1 MATRH
6 RRRGRRARP
15 PNATARAQLAL
26 AHHASRRERFART
39 ATGRIVGRGLG
50 HAPRSARAGSLS
62 AMYRHREWALV
73 DVATVDRPN
82 RSVLAHENGELV
94 DARDGNEVAHN
105 MAAVALRLDAE
116 LLL

>member
-1 MATRH
+1 
-6 RRRGRRARP
+6 
-15 PNATARAQLAL
+15 
-26 AHHASRRERFART
+26 
-39 ATGRIVGRGLG
+39 
-50 HAPRSARAGSLS
+50 
-62 AMYRHREWALV
+62 MYRHREWALA